1 MERVSPLFLAKT
13 TYAAVLV
20 IVTALV
26 GWRYPF
32 LPRQFSYIDSLTI
45 GIPVLPTLWPNLK
58 VAMCPG
64 S

>member
-1 MERVSPLFLAKT
+1 MERVSSLFLAKT

-45 GIPVLPTLWPNLK
+45 GIPGVLPGA
-58 VAMCPG
+58 VA
-64 S
+64 